1 MKKIDPKTFGLSKRT
16 ILYKEK
22 NKIIIESRRKSRII
36 MKDGV
41 RFVEVAEKI
50 KKNGKA
56 QKVALLTNAPICS
69 KTKTFLI
76 NKNISILE
84 L

>member
-16 ILYKEK
+16 ILHKEK

-41 RFVEVAEKI
+41 RLVEVAEKI
-50 KKNGKA
+50 KKNGKVL
-56 QKVALLTNAPICS
+56 KTALLTNAPICS

-84 L
+84 I

>member
-50 KKNGKA
+50 KKNGKV

-76 NKNISILE
+76 NKKISILE
-84 L
+84 T

>member
-16 ILYKEK
+16 ILHKEK

-41 RFVEVAEKI
+41 RLVEGAEKI
-50 KKNGKA
+50 KKNGK
-56 QKVALLTNAPICS
+56 L
-69 KTKTFLI
+69 
-76 NKNISILE
+76 
-84 L
+84 

>member
-22 NKIIIESRRKSRII
+22 NEIIIESRRKSRII

-41 RFVEVAEKI
+41 RLVEVAEKI
-50 KKNGKA
+50 KKNGKV

-76 NKNISILE
+76 NKKISILE
-84 L
+84 T